1 MRIYRKNATPH
12 AHGHLAKAILCENS
26 HDKMPRPGT
35 RKRRGEDFVR
45 ACAVETYMDTSQEQF
60 YARIYSKNAGGQ
72 RAYPDLTPALTA
84 NVRTP
89 SVWTH
94 CLGNNDQRWLVHP
107 SSEVGPIMFEI
118 PSHASIYIYIYR
130 MYRNIVM

>member
-35 RKRRGEDFVR
+35 RKRRGEDIVR

-60 YARIYSKNAGGQ
+60 YARIYSKKAGGQ

-84 NVRTP
+84 IVRTP
-89 SVWTH
+89 QCGHTVWGTMI
-94 CLGNNDQRWLVHP
+94 NDGWC
-107 SSEVGPIMFEI
+107 I
-118 PSHASIYIYIYR
+118 PVRKWAQ
-130 MYRNIVM
+130 